1 MPTSVLSYSEARARL
16 LEAIET
22 SGREP
27 VLITHHGRPAAVLI
41 SPEEF
46 ERLVLTLDL
55 MSWPGAVEELAEED
69 RQLVEGRLE
78 TYDHEEV
85 MAEYRRLHPQSA

>member
-1 MPTSVLSYSEARARL
+1 MPTSVMSYSEARSKL

-55 MSWPGAVEELAEED
+55 MSRPGAAEDLAEQD
-69 RQLVEGRLE
+69 RDLAGGRLD
-78 TYDHEEV
+78 TYSHEEV
-85 MAEYRRLHPQSA
+85 MAEYRRLHRASA